1 MYGWP
6 RIGDKDKT
14 VIQRIH
20 AHTARIASAVV
31 PGRYL
36 VDIFPVMKH
45 FPTWIAKWKRDAKEW
60 FKKDTKM
67 FEEFMEDVDKRTVSV
82 LASSNDP
89 TQLLY
94 LL

>member
-6 RIGDKDKT
+6 RIGDKDKP

-45 FPTWIAKWKRDAKEW
+45 LPAAVAKWKREGLEW
-60 FKKDTKM
+60 HARETEM
-67 FEEFMEDVDKRTVSV
+67 FESFNQGVSDRMV
-82 LASSNDP
+82 RPPPSCALPSCE
-89 TQLLY
+89 
-94 LL
+94 

>member
-6 RIGDKDKT
+6 RIGDKDKP

-31 PGRYL
+31 PGRFL

-45 FPTWIAKWKRDAKEW
+45 FPTWIAKWKRDGLAWHAAE
-60 FKKDTKM
+60 TEM
-67 FEEFMEDVDKRTVSV
+67 FQGFNQGVSERMV
-82 LASSNDP
+82 R
-89 TQLLY
+89 LY
-94 LL
+94 GPPPRSGSDNPI